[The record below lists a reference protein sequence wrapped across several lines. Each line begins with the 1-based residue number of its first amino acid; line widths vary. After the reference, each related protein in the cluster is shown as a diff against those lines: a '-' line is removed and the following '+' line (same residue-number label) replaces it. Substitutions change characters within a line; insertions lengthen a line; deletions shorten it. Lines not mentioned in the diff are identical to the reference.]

1 MKIKVEAIID
11 IDPAYGDLTDKDE
24 KEWFDSILNDKEGTM
39 LILWSNDV
47 GDEIGQTCEFKHK
60 VIKS

>member
-11 IDPAYGDLTDKDE
+11 VDPAYGDFKDKDE
-24 KEWFDSILNDKEGTM
+24 IEWFNCILNDKKGTM

-47 GDEIGQTCEFKHK
+47 GDEIGSTFDFKFK
-60 VIKS
+60 LLDK